1 MYIPRR
7 YLRAMPWDKQFDRDA
22 VLDRAMKTFWRQGYA
37 ATSMQDL
44 VEAMGI
50 NRGSMYATFGDKR
63 SLFLASL
70 RMFDASARLEVL
82 ARLREGRRPTQAI
95 KALFESFVEYATGDG
110 LNRGCLITNTALEL
124 AAHDPEVARIVAEAQ
139 TEIERFVEGR
149 ILAGQATGEIALV
162 LDPKA
167 TARGMLAS
175 LVGLMVLVRS
185 RPEKALLDGVIAEA
199 MGRLK

>member
-1 MYIPRR
+1 
-7 YLRAMPWDKQFDRDA
+7 MPWDKQFDRDA
-22 VLDRAMKTFWRQGYA
+22 VLDRAMKTFWQQGYA

-44 VEAMGI
+44 VDAMGI
-50 NRGSMYATFGDKR
+50 NRGSLYATFGDKR

-70 RMFDASARLEVL
+70 RMFDASVRLEVL

-95 KALFESFVEYATGDG
+95 KALFESFVEYAAGDG

-139 TEIERFVEGR
+139 TEIERFLEGR
-149 ILAGQATGEIALV
+149 ILAGQATGEIPLV

-185 RPEKALLDGVIAEA
+185 RPEKALLGGIMTEA